1 MFDIH
6 VHACKQN
13 FVYFNLNENNRK
25 LHLMLKKNMENMF
38 LNWTAL
44 YIEGQNEG
52 PHNKLLSSKLLDMQ
66 FTPIFFFHVCT
77 FKE

>member
-1 MFDIH
+1 
-6 VHACKQN
+6 
-13 FVYFNLNENNRK
+13 
-25 LHLMLKKNMENMF
+25 MENMF